1 METIMNTESIGTE
14 EYVARSAG
22 TEAAM
27 RVRELSVSYDN
38 KETLHKITTEFP
50 KHCITSIIGS
60 SGCGKTTMLLSLND
74 LIREIQGV
82 KVEGEI
88 LLGDKRTDA
97 IPQEELRRRV
107 GLVFQTPMPFPFSVY
122 KNLTYAPR
130 YYGNHN
136 KKDLDRIVKE
146 KLALVGLYDEIKTD
160 LNKSALKFSG
170 GQQQRICIARA
181 LTVEPDILLLDE
193 PCSALDVRSISVI
206 EETLLRLK
214 SQYTIIIVTHNIAQA
229 RRLSDKVIFL
239 KDGRLIE
246 EGDAAGLFREPKEA
260 ETREFLRGIYG

>member
-50 KHCITSIIGS
+50 KHCITSIIGP

-107 GLVFQTPMPFPFSVY
+107 GLVFQTPMPFPFSV
-122 KNLTYAPR
+122 
-130 YYGNHN
+130 
-136 KKDLDRIVKE
+136 
-146 KLALVGLYDEIKTD
+146 
-160 LNKSALKFSG
+160 
-170 GQQQRICIARA
+170 
-181 LTVEPDILLLDE
+181 
-193 PCSALDVRSISVI
+193 
-206 EETLLRLK
+206 
-214 SQYTIIIVTHNIAQA
+214 
-229 RRLSDKVIFL
+229 
-239 KDGRLIE
+239 
-246 EGDAAGLFREPKEA
+246 
-260 ETREFLRGIYG
+260 